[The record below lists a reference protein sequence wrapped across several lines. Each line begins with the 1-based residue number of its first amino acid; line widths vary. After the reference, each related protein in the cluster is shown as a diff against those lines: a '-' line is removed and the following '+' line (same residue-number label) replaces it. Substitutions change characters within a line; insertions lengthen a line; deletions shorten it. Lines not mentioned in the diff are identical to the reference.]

1 MLYQYKKNKLYNNQN
16 KYKSDVISLITIK
29 SYIYIIELLHKDN
42 TRILNTNVK
51 GYKLLME
58 VAL

>member
-1 MLYQYKKNKLYNNQN
+1 M
-16 KYKSDVISLITIK
+16 SLIAIK

-42 TRILNTNVK
+42 ARILNTNVK
-51 GYKLLME
+51 NYKPLME